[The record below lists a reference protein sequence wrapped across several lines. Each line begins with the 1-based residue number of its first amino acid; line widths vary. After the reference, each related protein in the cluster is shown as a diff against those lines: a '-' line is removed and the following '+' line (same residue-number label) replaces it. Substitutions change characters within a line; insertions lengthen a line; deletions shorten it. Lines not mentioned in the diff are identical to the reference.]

1 MLKLTLI
8 TVGKLK
14 DGFYREAQAHYSKLL
29 GGFCDLEIVEVAD
42 EPITGNDTEKIITK
56 ESAKLEALIRSDALN
71 VALDPTGKEYGSP
84 EFSAWLM
91 SNKDTGR
98 HIRLFVGGPYGL
110 SRDFLVKCDQNISL
124 SKLTFPHQLARIVL
138 LEQLYRGF
146 TIGEGRKYHY

>member
-8 TVGKLK
+8 TIGKLK
-14 DGFYREAQAHYSKLL
+14 DGFYREAQAHYAKLL

-42 EPITGNDTEKIITK
+42 EPITGNDPEKIITK
-56 ESAKLEALIRSDALN
+56 ESARLETLIKPDALN
-71 VALDPTGKEYGSP
+71 IALDPTGKEYGSP

-91 SNKDTGR
+91 GNKDTGK

-110 SRDFLVKCDQNISL
+110 SRDFVGKCNASISL
-124 SKLTFPHQLARIVL
+124 SKLTFPHQLARIIL